1 MTASP
6 ESPTQQHRPLTPGAA
21 VFALGLTGLW
31 SGLSIAIKFGLE
43 DAPPLRLGWF
53 RFVAGAVTVFIWAL
67 WVKADLAVKR
77 KELLVL
83 GAIGVLFCLELGTMN
98 IGLSKTSASHG
109 SIILS
114 SFPVWVAVFA
124 HFQIPGDRLNA
135 RKVLGILIAY
145 SGIVVIFV
153 QGFALSKDLLLG
165 DGLMLAS
172 SLVLSQHQ
180 VFSARVAKDI
190 DIAKIILARFLAGT
204 TVFVIVSALTE
215 HDPWLWTARLGLSI
229 FYQGIVIAGFGF
241 IANLWLLKR
250 YFPSQVAVIS
260 LVGPVLSVLL
270 AWALLDEQPTKLL
283 WAGAALITL
292 GALLVQRARQGAGA
306 ARLKGA

>member
-1 MTASP
+1 
-6 ESPTQQHRPLTPGAA
+6 
-21 VFALGLTGLW
+21 
-31 SGLSIAIKFGLE
+31 
-43 DAPPLRLGWF
+43 
-53 RFVAGAVTVFIWAL
+53 L

-83 GAIGVLFCLELGTMN
+83 AAVGVLFCLELGTMN

-109 SIILS
+109 SVILS

-124 HFQIPGDRLNA
+124 HFQIPGDRLST
-135 RKVLGILIAY
+135 RKVTGVLIAY

-153 QGFALSKDLLLG
+153 QGLSLSKDLLLG

-190 DIAKIILARFLAGT
+190 HIAKIILARFAAGT
-204 TVFVIVSALTE
+204 AVLVSALTE
-215 HDPWLWTARLGLSI
+215 HGPWLWTARLGLSI

-260 LVGPVLSVLL
+260 LIGPVLSVLL
-270 AWALLDEQPTKLL
+270 AWALLDEQPTALL

-292 GALLVQRARQGAGA
+292 GALLVQRVRRGAVA
-306 ARLKGA
+306 AA

>member
-6 ESPTQQHRPLTPGAA
+6 EPEAQQHRALTPGAA
-21 VFALGLTGLW
+21 AFTFGLTGLW
-31 SGLSIAIKFGLE
+31 SGLSIAIKIGLE
-43 DAPPLRLGWF
+43 DAPPLRIGWF
-53 RFVAGAVTVFIWAL
+53 RFVAGAVTVLIWAL
-67 WVKADLAVKR
+67 WVKADLAVRR

-83 GAIGVLFCLELGTMN
+83 AAIGALFCLELGTMN

-109 SIILS
+109 SVLLS

-124 HFQIPGDRLNA
+124 HFQIQGDRLNA
-135 RKVLGILIAY
+135 RKVTGILIAY

-153 QGFALSKDLLLG
+153 QGLSLSRDLLVG

-172 SLVLSQHQ
+172 SLVLAQHQ
-180 VFSARVAKDI
+180 VFSARVARDI
-190 DIAKIILARFLAGT
+190 HIAKIIMARFAAGAA
-204 TVFVIVSALTE
+204 VFVIASTLTE
-215 HDPWLWTARLGLSI
+215 HGPWLWTASLGLSI
-229 FYQGIVIAGFGF
+229 FYQGVVIAGFGF

-260 LVGPVLSVLL
+260 LTGPVLSVLL
-270 AWALLDEQPTKLL
+270 AWALLHEEPTALL

-292 GALLVQRARQGAGA
+292 GALLVQLTRRGALRRA
-306 ARLKGA
+306 